1 MWRNMGR
8 WITGETDTKPELY
21 YDDGNNTDPG
31 VDVHGAP
38 RGTGMYYSARF
49 SCVPFGAVT
58 AICSGQP
65 ALILAMTVA

>member
-1 MWRNMGR
+1 MNKIEAEAWRDMGR

-38 RGTGMYYSARF
+38 RDTEL
-49 SCVPFGAVT
+49 
-58 AICSGQP
+58 AI
-65 ALILAMTVA
+65 LD